1 MDAEIQRQ
9 RREFQRIRR
18 DLFED
23 RRWARRLRDLRRL
36 LVQHPRSLLHSL
48 RDRRSLDGLQRLCLF
63 IGHGRSGSTLVASL
77 LDAHPNIVLGQ
88 EVDVLWHVGAGF
100 QRRQILSL
108 LRRSSRWFTERQ
120 RRWEGYS
127 YRVPGQWQGRPGIG
141 GVIGDKKASLTAIR
155 LLFAPDLL
163 DRTRKR
169 MGLPVS
175 LVHVVR
181 NPYDN
186 ITTLARRWSAGRAC
200 DRERLHLAI
209 RHYFISAEV
218 VERARRQGERIFTL
232 RLEELIER
240 PRERLHALCGFLG
253 VEASPGY
260 LDACAGIVFRRPRR
274 TRSLL
279 PWDDG
284 LIRLVRRRSLPFA
297 YLRDYSFE
305 DTPPQRTPAEE
316 VAAPRRE
323 RGRVPVH
330 EGR

>member
-1 MDAEIQRQ
+1 
-9 RREFQRIRR
+9 
-18 DLFED
+18 
-23 RRWARRLRDLRRL
+23 
-36 LVQHPRSLLHSL
+36 VQHPRSLLHSL
-48 RDRRSLDGLQRLCLF
+48 RDRHSHDDLQRLCLF

-88 EVDVLWHVGAGF
+88 EVDVLWHLGAGF

-127 YRVPGQWQGRPGIG
+127 YRVPGQWQGRSGIEK
-141 GVIGDKKASLTAIR
+141 VIGDKKASLTAIR

-186 ITTLARRWSAGRAC
+186 ITTLARRWSAGGTC
-200 DRERLHLAI
+200 DGERLRLAI

-232 RLEELIER
+232 RLEKLIER
-240 PRERLHALCGFLG
+240 PRERLRALCGFLG
-253 VEASPGY
+253 VGTSPGY
-260 LDACAGIVFRRPRR
+260 LDACAGVVFKHPRR

-279 PWDDG
+279 PWDDE
-284 LIRLVRRRSLPFA
+284 LLRLVQRSSLPFP
-297 YLRDYSFE
+297 YLRDYTFE
-305 DTPPQRTPAEE
+305 DRP
-316 VAAPRRE
+316 RE
-323 RGRVPVH
+323 RSPAGVQAASRPERHRVPVP